1 MTTKCIQVAI
11 EYSSNNILK
20 EVDFYKEL
28 RDLQYNSYLAC
39 NRAISYMYEN
49 DMQNFIIKETDLPRS
64 DDKKLYGK
72 SFVAWIENRMN
83 ICLELYQ
90 ITLHR
95 QGNL

>member
-1 MTTKCIQVAI
+1 
-11 EYSSNNILK
+11 
-20 EVDFYKEL
+20 
-28 RDLQYNSYLAC
+28 
-39 NRAISYMYEN
+39 MYEN

-72 SFVAWIENRMN
+72 SFAAWIENRMN